1 MNLIL
6 QPNNVRNTVIA
17 DRLVEDRLL
26 NLVTRQP
33 IEEAVIRYH
42 EEPEASPRYTA
53 SVHLRIAGPDI
64 HASACDHTLRVA
76 VEKALSEV
84 ERQVADRQ
92 ERRRLKRRSQLQ
104 QPATAR
110 TGRAW

>member
-6 QPNNVRNTVIA
+6 QPNNVRNTVIT

-26 NLVTRQP
+26 HLAARQP
-33 IEEAVIRYH
+33 IEEAVIRYR
-42 EEPEASPRYTA
+42 EEPEASPRYSA
-53 SVHLRIAGPDI
+53 SVYLRIAGPDI
-64 HASACDHTLRVA
+64 HATACDHTLRVA
-76 VEKALSEV
+76 VEKALCAV

-92 ERRRLKRRSQLQ
+92 ARRRFKRRSQLQ
-104 QPATAR
+104 LPATAR

>member
-6 QPNNVRNTVIA
+6 QPNNLRNTMIT

-26 NLVTRQP
+26 KLATCQV
-33 IEEAVIRYH
+33 IEEAVVRYR
-42 EEPEASPRYTA
+42 EEPEASPRYSA
-53 SVHLRIAGPDI
+53 SVYLRIAGPDI
-64 HASACDHTLRVA
+64 HATACDHTLRVA
-76 VEKALSEV
+76 VEKALAAV
-84 ERQVADRQ
+84 ELQVADRQ
-92 ERRRLKRRSQLQ
+92 ARRRFKRRSQLQ